1 MMNWEA
7 FTEPE
12 VWKALGRMAWHLAGV
27 LGSLANMFLAAMAL
41 WHGLSMG
48 KDGDWFHLVTP
59 PLKRLFF

>member
-1 MMNWEA
+1 MINWQA

-12 VWKALGRMAWHLAGV
+12 VWEAIGRICWNLAKV

-41 WHGLSMG
+41 WHGFSIG
-48 KDGDWFHLVTP
+48 KEGDWFHVVIH